1 MPLIYH
7 VEPLGSQHDRLAFSS
22 GVAPLDQYFRE
33 RAGQDRRRDVASV
46 FAPRVG
52 DAPEVAGY
60 YTLSAISIE
69 PVSLPPALAKRLP
82 RYPTLPAF
90 LVGRLAVDRR
100 YQGQGIGRRLLMSAL
115 GRSLE
120 LRTQIGAIGVI
131 VDAKDDAA
139 RAFYEHYDFQ
149 RFEDNPYRLILSMK
163 TMEQLLGG

>member
-1 MPLIYH
+1 
-7 VEPLGSQHDRLAFSS
+7 
-22 GVAPLDQYFRE
+22 
-33 RAGQDRRRDVASV
+33 
-46 FAPRVG
+46 
-52 DAPEVAGY
+52 
-60 YTLSAISIE
+60 
-69 PVSLPPALAKRLP
+69 VSLPPTLAKRLP